1 MKRLLALVVLTPL
14 AVACGSDAPQE
25 GDLPEVDCNQTIP
38 RFGEVA
44 AFNIDCR
51 NCHDSALDG
60 SSRRGAPVGID
71 YDIYSSAVMW
81 AEETASTVYVG
92 SMPVETELRNRDKTP
107 LYLWSLCG
115 TPQ

>member
-1 MKRLLALVVLTPL
+1 
-14 AVACGSDAPQE
+14 
-25 GDLPEVDCNQTIP
+25 
-38 RFGEVA
+38 
-44 AFNIDCR
+44 
-51 NCHDSALDG
+51 
-60 SSRRGAPVGID
+60 
-71 YDIYSSAVMW
+71 MW